1 MTDQVPSPMAVDVEP
16 PGHALPG
23 HRLLPRP
30 GAHGPALP
38 ADAAGMRRKPDKLM
52 LLAIGVAH
60 AGITA
65 WTWRD
70 IRQRPTEQIRG
81 SKRLWRVLSALSTGN
96 SAAYWL
102 AGRRYGGPPGGK
114 ADGQRLV
121 RPGARPHPSK
131 RLPGSHL
138 GDVLLP
144 RLQPAS
150 VQGLAEAPATGTFA
164 DVARARHQLVVTF
177 RRDGSPVA
185 TTVWAAPAEGRLYI
199 RTERA
204 SGKVKRLR
212 RNPWALIAPST
223 VRGRPLGPPMPVTGR
238 VLAADD
244 EARAEQALASSHG
257 WYRALFENSADQLR
271 VDMCYLELTPQP
283 QVADVPP
290 AAGTEA

>member
-1 MTDQVPSPMAVDVEP
+1 
-16 PGHALPG
+16 
-23 HRLLPRP
+23 
-30 GAHGPALP
+30 
-38 ADAAGMRRKPDKLM
+38 MRRKPNKLV

-60 AGITA
+60 AGIAA

-70 IRQRPTEQIRG
+70 IRERPAEQIRG
-81 SKRLWRVLSALSTGN
+81 SKRLWRVLSALNTGN
-96 SAAYWL
+96 AAAYWL
-102 AGRRYGGPPGGK
+102 VGRRHGEPPGGE
-114 ADGQRLV
+114 ADGRRL
-121 RPGARPHPSK
+121 ARPAARPDPSK
-131 RLPGSHL
+131 RLPGSRL

-150 VQGLAEAPATGTFA
+150 AEGLAEVPATGTF
-164 DVARARHQLVVTF
+164 DNVARARHQLVVTF

-185 TTVWAAPAEGRLYI
+185 TTVWAAAADGRLYI

-212 RNPWALIAPST
+212 RHPYALIAPST
-223 VRGRPLGPPMPVTGR
+223 ARGRPLGPPMPVTAT

-283 QVADVPP
+283 RVADV
-290 AAGTEA
+290 AAGAGTEPEG